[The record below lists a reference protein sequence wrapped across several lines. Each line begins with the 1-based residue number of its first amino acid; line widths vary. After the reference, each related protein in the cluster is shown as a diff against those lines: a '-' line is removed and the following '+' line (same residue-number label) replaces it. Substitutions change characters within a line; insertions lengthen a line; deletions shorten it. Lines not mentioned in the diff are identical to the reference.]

1 MAFGMELHS
10 KPTNDQLL
18 NVLINREDVQSLIQR
33 PGRIFQ
39 GPDGNRLAAITIQAQ
54 WRMYHQRQ
62 VLLKANVHD
71 IDGLFSDPNLV
82 SARPGARH

>member
-62 VLLKANVHD
+62 VRLRSRLRCWTGRLNWPHSSA
-71 IDGLFSDPNLV
+71 IDGDIS
-82 SARPGARH
+82 